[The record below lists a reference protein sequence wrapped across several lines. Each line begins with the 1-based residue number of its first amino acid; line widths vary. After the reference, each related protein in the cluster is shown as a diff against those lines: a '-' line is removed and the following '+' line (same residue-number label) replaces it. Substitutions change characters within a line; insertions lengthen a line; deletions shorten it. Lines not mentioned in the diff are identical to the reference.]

1 MASEPKKLYRS
12 RTNRML
18 AGVAGGLAEYFS
30 IDPLVVRLVFVVA
43 AIFGVSLGF
52 WVYVIMWIAVPEKP
66 LE

>member
-18 AGVAGGLAEYFS
+18 AGVAGGLAEYFN
-30 IDPLVVRLVFVVA
+30 IDPLVVRLIFVVA
-43 AIFGVSLGF
+43 AIVGFSLGF

>member
-12 RTNRML
+12 RSNRML
-18 AGVAGGLAEYFS
+18 AGVAGGAAEYFN
-30 IDPLVVRLVFVVA
+30 IDPLVIRLVFVIA

-66 LE
+66 QE